1 MASKEISALKDVVMN
16 VVNGITS
23 PATLLVQ
30 QAQEQAANVMAELKY
45 TAEQTKVVV
54 PQQAKIGGEIAK
66 LESLKLKNTGLI
78 EAKNLEVMPI
88 DKAIEVQENT
98 LETIK
103 KVQAAAKDANSKA
116 AARAK
121 AKGKEYKEP
130 NVPGDQTVDGIRS
143 ALEKQYEL
151 SKKIHDEIDRL
162 EKENKDYDEEISKK
176 QYELKILAAQLN
188 PSGALME
195 AQAKFTQ
202 AQAKLMAAQAQ
213 TSLGEVNSTTQSV
226 DATSQETKENSVEAA
241 QKDLEAAQ
249 KEQETMQQVSDEHD
263 QSVEQTKE
271 QNDPKMMQLR
281 AEFQVMD
288 ASVTA
293 INYLVTNIGTLSTMI
308 SSTPSTL
315 VAGSAVG
322 TANPAFL
329 IPWGNVLYGFAWA
342 ILANAKAAS
351 IRFLAIAQEI
361 DYTPKEE
368 NATINGITAAEG
380 ALMGLSSIAPAGAS
394 LK

>member
-1 MASKEISALKDVVMN
+1 MASKEISALKDVVIN

-121 AKGKEYKEP
+121 AKGKEYNEP
-130 NVPGDQTVDGIRS
+130 NIPGDQTVDGIRS

-162 EKENKDYDEEISKK
+162 EKENKEYDEEISKK

-195 AQAKFTQ
+195 AQSKFAQ
-202 AQAKLMAAQAQ
+202 AQVKLMAAQAQ
-213 TSLGEVNSTTQSV
+213 TV
-226 DATSQETKENSVEAA
+226 DVTSQETKENPVEVA
-241 QKDLEAAQ
+241 QKDLEVAQ
-249 KEQETMQQVSDEHD
+249 KEQEAMQQVSDEHD

-271 QNDPKMMQLR
+271 QNEPKMMQLR
-281 AEFQVMD
+281 AEFQVMVS
-288 ASVTA
+288 SVTA
-293 INYLVTNIGTLSTMI
+293 INYLVTNIGILSTMI
-308 SSTPSTL
+308 SSVPSTI
-315 VAGSAVG
+315 VAGTATG

-329 IPWGNVLYGFAWA
+329 TPWGNVLYGFAWA

-361 DYTPKEE
+361 DYIPKEE
-368 NATINGITAAEG
+368 MATISSIATAEG
-380 ALMGLSSIAPAGAS
+380 TLMGLASIAPAGAS
-394 LK
+394 LM